1 MLLET
6 EVQKPT
12 TAGLD
17 IRALLREHEG
27 HNYELHHE
35 HVNPANVRTLK
46 TIGFDR
52 CYTRAEGPYL
62 WDVEGIQYLDML
74 SGYGVFGLGRNH
86 PEIRRVLTEFLGL
99 NYPSLV
105 KMEAPLLSGLLA
117 AELKKRMPNQLDTV
131 FFTNSG
137 AEGIETAL
145 KYAKCATGRPA
156 ILYCQKAFHG
166 LTYAALSVNGDENF
180 REGFTP
186 FMPDCRQ
193 IPFNDLES
201 LERELGK
208 RDVAAFVVEPIQ
220 GKGVN
225 IPAPGYL
232 REAARLCR
240 QHGTIFIADEVQ
252 SGMGRT
258 GRFLAIEHDGDVDP
272 DIVVLAKTLS
282 GGFVPVGAVLC
293 KKWIHEKVFS
303 SMQRSVVHSS
313 TFSQGSFA
321 MVAGLAAL
329 DVLDRE
335 QLIPNAERMGNRIG
349 EALRAMIP
357 RFEFLKDVRWRGL
370 MIGIEFGPPK
380 SLGLKTAWAL
390 MHKMD
395 KSLFPQAAI
404 IPLLD
409 KHHIITQVAG
419 HNVDVIK
426 LLPPLDHQRSRCGV
440 VPRSVRGRARATA
453 QVPRSGL
460 GRGQRHRTDGVDPAR
475 TLRGWVWGL
484 GSGDTTQASVWA
496 GCNFELRRGRWR
508 FRQQPGNDD
517 QQHHDHQRENAP
529 KHHAALAGN
538 FMFAPR

>member
-1 MLLET
+1 
-6 EVQKPT
+6 
-12 TAGLD
+12 
-17 IRALLREHEG
+17 
-27 HNYELHHE
+27 
-35 HVNPANVRTLK
+35 
-46 TIGFDR
+46 
-52 CYTRAEGPYL
+52 
-62 WDVEGIQYLDML
+62 
-74 SGYGVFGLGRNH
+74 
-86 PEIRRVLTEFLGL
+86 
-99 NYPSLV
+99 
-105 KMEAPLLSGLLA
+105 MEAPLLSGLLA

-156 ILYCQKAFHG
+156 LLYCQKAFHG
-166 LTYAALSVNGDENF
+166 LTNAALSVNGDENF
-180 REGFTP
+180 REGFAP
-186 FMPDCRQ
+186 FLPDCRQ
-193 IPFNDLES
+193 IPFNDLEA

-208 RDVAAFVVEPIQ
+208 RDVAAFVVEPVQ

-240 QHGTIFIADEVQ
+240 QHGAIFIADEVQ

-349 EALRAMIP
+349 EGLRAMIP

-426 LLPPLDHQRSRCGV
+426 LLPPLVISEADAVWFLDAFEDVLVQLHKFPGPAWDV
-440 VPRSVRGRARATA
+440 VSDIGRMMLTRRAR
-453 QVPRSGL
+453 
-460 GRGQRHRTDGVDPAR
+460 
-475 TLRGWVWGL
+475 
-484 GSGDTTQASVWA
+484 
-496 GCNFELRRGRWR
+496 
-508 FRQQPGNDD
+508 
-517 QQHHDHQRENAP
+517 
-529 KHHAALAGN
+529 
-538 FMFAPR
+538 